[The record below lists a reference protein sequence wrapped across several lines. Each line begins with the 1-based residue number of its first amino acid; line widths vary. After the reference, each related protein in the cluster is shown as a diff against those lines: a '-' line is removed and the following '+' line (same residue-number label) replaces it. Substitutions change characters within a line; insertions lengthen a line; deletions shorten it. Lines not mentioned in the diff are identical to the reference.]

1 MVADHCH
8 LRDHFSD
15 CSGQEQYS
23 TLCRVDTNHWLM
35 CAKNIQ
41 TNVSFSYWSTH
52 THTIYIYTYN
62 IVCALYIYIYTYS
75 QISLVLLIHTAKS
88 PFCCGKVVPKPIV
101 HVSVGVLKKYHQHNS
116 CFAII
121 FPLIAR
127 PIFFPVILAITWRHI
142 PCPPRLPCLGRIAD
156 LRPQGL
162 SHLFG

>member
-1 MVADHCH
+1 
-8 LRDHFSD
+8 
-15 CSGQEQYS
+15 
-23 TLCRVDTNHWLM
+23 M
-35 CAKNIQ
+35 C
-41 TNVSFSYWSTH
+41 
-52 THTIYIYTYN
+52 
-62 IVCALYIYIYTYS
+62 IVYIYTYS

-162 SHLFG
+162 SHLFGGSAWTNQTRIRKGKALEPSRRSCHSAACARRKTLESFEVIVSHWEESILMSTLD